1 MELPMKNY
9 FQFAKSGTG
18 YKQEAI
24 AGITTFLT
32 MAYIIVVN
40 PAILGAAG
48 IPREASMTATILA
61 AVIGTVIMG
70 LYANRPFA
78 IAPYMGENAFVA
90 VTVVQVMGLPWQTAL
105 AAVFMAGALFILLTV
120 TKLRTRVAESIPIS
134 LKHSF
139 AVGIGIL
146 LAFIGLKDTGIIQ
159 LGIPDAPLMLGRLAE
174 PKVLLSIFGIV
185 AIATLLALR
194 IRGAILIGIVATGLL
209 SVIFGVATPPTRLMS
224 LPPSIAPIFMKLDF
238 AGAFTAAG
246 ISVVI
251 MIFVMAL
258 VDTIGTLLG
267 LSSRANLLDE
277 HGNLPDIEKPM
288 LADAIATTAAPLL
301 GTTTTGAYIESATG
315 IEEGGRTGFTALV
328 VAALFLLA
336 LFFAPILTSFGPEAY
351 GPACIIVGA
360 FMIAS
365 VKKVNFDDYTELV
378 PSFLTIILMSFTLN
392 PGIGIT
398 AGFIT
403 WPLLKLFTGRYREVK
418 FLQWLLFLMSAS
430 FYLVHPY

>member
-1 MELPMKNY
+1 MKRF
-9 FQFAKSGTG
+9 FQFDKFGTT
-18 YKQEAI
+18 YRRETI
-24 AGITTFLT
+24 AGTTTFLT

-40 PAILGAAG
+40 PAILAAAG

-90 VTVVQVMGLPWQTAL
+90 VTVVQVMGFPWQTAL
-105 AAVFMAGALFILLTV
+105 AAVFLAGALFVVLTV
-120 TKLRTRVAESIPIS
+120 TKLRTHIAEAIPIS

-146 LAFIGLKDTGIIQ
+146 LAFIGLKDTAIIR
-159 LGIPDAPLMLGRLAE
+159 LGIPDAPLMLGHLAD
-174 PKVLLSIFGIV
+174 PKVLLSLFGII
-185 AIATLLALR
+185 AIAVLLALR
-194 IRGAILIGIVATGLL
+194 VRGAILIGIVVTGFL
-209 SVIFGVATPPTRLMS
+209 SVICGVSAAPARLASM
-224 LPPSIAPIFMKLDF
+224 PPSISPIFLKLDF
-238 AGAFTAAG
+238 AGAFSTAG

-251 MIFVMAL
+251 MIFVMSL

-301 GTTTTGAYIESATG
+301 GTTTTGAFIESATG

-328 VAALFLLA
+328 VATLFLLA
-336 LFFAPILTSFGPEAY
+336 LFFAPVLTSFGPEAY

-378 PSFLTIILMSFTLN
+378 PSFLTIMLMSFTLN

-403 WPLLKLFTGRYREVK
+403 WPLLKLFTGRYREVG
-418 FLQWLLFLMSAS
+418 LIQWLLFLMSSA

>member
-1 MELPMKNY
+1 MKKF
-9 FQFAKSGTG
+9 FQFERFGTG
-18 YKQEAI
+18 YRQESL
-24 AGITTFLT
+24 AGVTTFLT
-32 MAYIIVVN
+32 MAYIIIVN
-40 PAILGAAG
+40 PAILEGAG

-61 AVIGTVIMG
+61 AAIGTIMMG
-70 LYANRPFA
+70 LYAKRPFA

-90 VTVVQVMGLPWQTAL
+90 VTVVQVMGFPWQTAL
-105 AAVFMAGALFILLTV
+105 AAVFLAGALFILMTI

-146 LAFIGLKDTGIIQ
+146 LAFIGLKDTGVIQ
-159 LGIPDAPLMLGRLAE
+159 LGIPDAPLMLGKLAE
-174 PKVLLSIFGIV
+174 PRVLLSLFGLIS
-185 AIATLLALR
+185 IATLLALR
-194 IRGAILIGIVATGLL
+194 IRGAILIGILATGLL
-209 SVIFGVATPPTRLMS
+209 SIIFGVTA
-224 LPPSIAPIFMKLDF
+224 PPSGLLSMPPDISPIFLKLDF
-238 AGAFTAAG
+238 AGAFSAAG

-258 VDTIGTLLG
+258 VDTIGTLIG

-277 HGNLPDIEKPM
+277 RGNLPDIEKPM
-288 LADAIATTAAPLL
+288 LADAVATTAAPLL
-301 GTTTTGAYIESATG
+301 GTTTTGAFIESATG

-328 VAALFLLA
+328 VAGLFLLA

-360 FMIAS
+360 FMIVS
-365 VKKVNFDDYTELV
+365 VKKVNFEDYTELI

-403 WPLLKLFTGRYREVK
+403 WPLLKLFTGRFREVS
-418 FLQWLLFLMSAS
+418 FMQWLLLVLSAT

>member
-1 MELPMKNY
+1 MKHF
-9 FQFAKSGTG
+9 FQFERFGTN
-18 YKQEAI
+18 YRRETI
-24 AGITTFLT
+24 AGVTTFLT
-32 MAYIIVVN
+32 MAYIIIVN
-40 PAILGAAG
+40 PAILEAAG
-48 IPREASMTATILA
+48 IPRDASMTATILA
-61 AVIGTVIMG
+61 AAIGTVIMG
-70 LYANRPFA
+70 LYAKRPFA

-105 AAVFMAGALFILLTV
+105 AAVFLAGVLFIVLTI

-146 LAFIGLKDTGIIQ
+146 LAFIGLKDTGVIQ
-159 LGIPDAPLMLGRLAE
+159 LGIQDAPLMLGRLAD
-174 PKVLLSIFGIV
+174 PKVLLSVFGIV
-185 AIATLLALR
+185 AIAVLLALK
-194 IRGAILIGIVATGLL
+194 IRGAILIGILVTGLL
-209 SVIFGVATPPTRLMS
+209 SIVFGVAS
-224 LPPSIAPIFMKLDF
+224 PPSQVVSMPPSVSPIFLKLDF
-238 AGAFTAAG
+238 AGAFSAAG
-246 ISVVI
+246 IAVVI

-277 HGNLPDIEKPM
+277 KGNLPDIEKPM

-336 LFFAPILTSFGPEAY
+336 LFFAPVLTSLGPEAF

-365 VKKVNFDDYTELV
+365 VKKINFEDYTELV
-378 PSFLTIILMSFTLN
+378 PSFLTMMLMSFTMN

-418 FLQWLLFLMSAS
+418 LIQWLLFAISAA
-430 FYLVHPY
+430 FYIVHPY

>member
-1 MELPMKNY
+1 
-9 FQFAKSGTG
+9 
-18 YKQEAI
+18 
-24 AGITTFLT
+24 
-32 MAYIIVVN
+32 
-40 PAILGAAG
+40 
-48 IPREASMTATILA
+48 
-61 AVIGTVIMG
+61 
-70 LYANRPFA
+70 
-78 IAPYMGENAFVA
+78 
-90 VTVVQVMGLPWQTAL
+90 
-105 AAVFMAGALFILLTV
+105 
-120 TKLRTRVAESIPIS
+120 
-134 LKHSF
+134 
-139 AVGIGIL
+139 
-146 LAFIGLKDTGIIQ
+146 
-159 LGIPDAPLMLGRLAE
+159 
-174 PKVLLSIFGIV
+174 
-185 AIATLLALR
+185 
-194 IRGAILIGIVATGLL
+194 
-209 SVIFGVATPPTRLMS
+209 
-224 LPPSIAPIFMKLDF
+224 MKLDF
-238 AGAFTAAG
+238 AGALSAAG

-336 LFFAPILTSFGPEAY
+336 LFFAPVLTSFGPEAY

-360 FMIAS
+360 FMIVS

-378 PSFLTIILMSFTLN
+378 PSFLTIMLMSFTLN

-403 WPLLKLFTGRYREVK
+403 WPLLKV
-418 FLQWLLFLMSAS
+418 
-430 FYLVHPY
+430 VHWAIS